1 MTTFDYLIDHAKKNV
16 WCTPDQDFQVIL
28 APKRLSPKNGSRNTV
43 RVLWTD
49 ITLPNKTDWWF
60 VYQIGEITP
69 ELVGLGSKQLQ
80 WISLMDH
87 CNAQLL
93 IADLYTAKG
102 LQFPRYDSFL
112 LHTPDGNLILAVKR
126 RARIADLNVEQP
138 FLRLYS
144 NAYFA
149 SKDAA
154 DTDNGIEVNGFKV
167 DTADNLSKFL
177 AKWRKVKTYKGK
189 AYGFVNGYRVQDLN
203 ITTVAI
209 GDLVEYVWD
218 SSIKQVV
225 ELAVKDLPSF
235 TSTLDKKAKFLL
247 HYPGK
252 QAVET
257 IDYRDDADFF
267 LIKRSTDAVFQGVYY
282 HKNAE
287 DAVRMVTHRDYAIPA
302 TYVQDYANQVPA
314 VSNLMDL
321 SVIIHIRESGYK
333 RRLVNEAHRI
343 KELYKLGENELIQAM
358 LGTESTVP
366 GWQAASLES
375 SQYPAI
381 MRAPS
386 PDAITR
392 LMVQEAYGY
401 NAISK
406 LIADTPQVLPKGERW
421 FKLPYGL
428 QNNST
433 IYEYDKNG
441 VLLNWYL
448 HISGEQYAPR
458 SAQCYY
464 IEGIVGLG
472 GVELSTVY
480 NEASTTLDPQV
491 SYRFYVC
498 NLWNNEPDGVWT
510 DVTGN
515 ADYYDVVN
523 GTVMWKVD
531 QTKYYTA
538 IKNDT
543 RFLATF
549 LDLDY
554 RDGILRF
561 TVNVNEMRTDGVV
574 YPGRAEL
581 PFGQLDLWVNGR
593 PLIEDLDYYVNWP
606 EICLVNKEYLIPGK
620 LQRITIRAT
629 GFCNRDLT
637 RDKPGDI
644 GFVKY
649 GLLSSNRRFD
659 VRDDKVLRVVA
670 DGALR
675 HRNQLSF
682 AEADSGVRLEGL
694 RNGAPYQIS
703 EIIVPLQGLTD
714 EDTYSLREK
723 SLAVDKQVSD
733 YLSVKL
739 PEPAQVNPNPIP
751 TLYSVYSPFCSK
763 VIYDLQQ
770 KILTTDEVQNTNSD
784 LAVRQLLK
792 GYEWLLAYDPVRR
805 GVPDPL
811 YVSIHPHNLKTET
824 VLDVYQW
831 RFLRRAIRLY
841 LNDKVDITKFVR
853 IEDGFEHETDNHP
866 HPYRVLPTA

>member
-1 MTTFDYLIDHAKKNV
+1 MSTFDYLIDHAQKNV
-16 WCTPDQDFQVIL
+16 WCSPRQDFQIIL
-28 APKRLSPKNGSRNTV
+28 APRRLSPKNGSRSTQ

-49 ITLPNKTDWWF
+49 YALPTKTDWWF

-69 ELVGLGSKQLQ
+69 ELIGLGDRKMQ
-80 WISLMDH
+80 WISLMNH
-87 CNAQLL
+87 CNSELL
-93 IADLYTAKG
+93 IADLYTARG
-102 LQFPRYDSFL
+102 LQFPRHESYL
-112 LHTPDGNLILAVKR
+112 LHTLDGNLILAIKK

-144 NAYFA
+144 NAYF
-149 SKDAA
+149 STKDAA
-154 DTDNGIEVNGFKV
+154 DTTNGIEVNGFKV

-177 AKWRKVKTYKGK
+177 AKWRKVKTYKGA

-218 SSIKQVV
+218 SSIKRVV
-225 ELAVKDLPSF
+225 ELPITGVQGF
-235 TSTLDKKAKFLL
+235 TSSLDRKAKYLL
-247 HYPGK
+247 HFPGK
-252 QAVET
+252 QPIET
-257 IDYRDDADFF
+257 IDYRDDVDFF
-267 LIKRSTDAVFQGVYY
+267 LIRRTTEAVFKGVYY

-287 DAVRMVTHRDYAIPA
+287 DAVRMVTHRDYSIPVS
-302 TYVQDYANQVPA
+302 YVQDYANQVTDLGA
-314 VSNLMDL
+314 VESL
-321 SVIIHIRESGYK
+321 SIQMHIREAGFK
-333 RRLVNEAHRI
+333 RPLVNEAHRI
-343 KELYKLGENELIQAM
+343 KELYKLGDNDLLQAM
-358 LGTESTVP
+358 IGTESTVP
-366 GWQAASLES
+366 SWQADSLES

-381 MRAPS
+381 MRAL
-386 PDAITR
+386 DGEITR

-406 LIADTPQVLPKGERW
+406 LIADTPQILPTGERW

-428 QNNST
+428 QHNAT
-433 IYEYDKNG
+433 VYEYDQDG
-441 VLLNWYL
+441 VLIDWHL

-458 SAQCYY
+458 SSKCYY

-472 GVELSTVY
+472 SASLSTVY
-480 NEASTTLDPQV
+480 NQTNVHLDSEAN
-491 SYRFYVC
+491 YRYYVC
-498 NLWNNEPDGVWT
+498 GLWNNEPDGLWV
-510 DVTGN
+510 DVTG
-515 ADYYDVVN
+515 DDSYYDIVN
-523 GTVMWKVD
+523 GVLMWKVD
-531 QTKYYTA
+531 QTKFYTA
-538 IKNDT
+538 IKNDL
-543 RFLATF
+543 RFLASY

-561 TVNVNEMRTDGVV
+561 TVNVDEVRTDGVT

-581 PFGQLDLWVNGR
+581 QFGQLDLWMNGR
-593 PLIEDLDYYVNWP
+593 ALIEDLDYYVNWP

-620 LQRITIRAT
+620 LQRIQIRAT
-629 GFCNRDLT
+629 GFCNKDLT
-637 RDKPGDI
+637 RNKPGDI

-649 GLLSSNRRFD
+649 GLLSENNRFD
-659 VRDDKVLRVVA
+659 IRDDKVLRIVA
-670 DGALR
+670 NGRLR
-675 HRNQLSF
+675 HRSQLSF

-714 EDTYSLREK
+714 DDTYSLRAK
-723 SLAVDKQVSD
+723 SLVVDKQVSD
-733 YLSVKL
+733 YMSLKL
-739 PEPAQVNPNPIP
+739 PEPAQPNPNPIP
-751 TLYSVYSPFCSK
+751 TLYGVYSPFCSK

-770 KILTTDEVQNTNSD
+770 KILTDAEVQGMNSD
-784 LAVRQLLK
+784 LALRQLLS

-811 YVSIHPHNLKTET
+811 YVSIHPHNLKTEIT
-824 VLDVYQW
+824 LDVYQW

-853 IEDGFEHETDNHP
+853 IEEGFEHETDNHP